1 MHDFHVRVRREDDGA
16 YAATLRETQRA
27 PRFPD
32 AQISV
37 GPPAVGHGANPSAA
51 IVAAVAAAHLAEF
64 SEPTR
69 RPYAV

>member
-1 MHDFHVRVRREDDGA
+1 MRDYVIRVRSVDGA
-16 YAATLRETQRA
+16 YAATMRETQCA
-27 PRFPD
+27 PRYPD
-32 AQISV
+32 AHVSV

-64 SEPTR
+64 VEPTR